1 MAVARSNPGM
11 QVYDYKLPKIIA
23 ASSAGTLIEWYDF
36 YIFGSLAT
44 ILATQFYPEGNPT
57 TAFLATLA
65 TFATGFAV
73 RPFGAVVFGRIG
85 DIVGRKFT
93 FVLTIS
99 IMGAATFVIG
109 LLPTFAAIGIAAPI
123 ILVLLRILQGLAL
136 GGEYGGAA
144 IYVAEHAPDD
154 RRGYYTGYIQT
165 TATLG
170 LLLALAVVVVIRLLL
185 GEAAFEEWGWRIPFL
200 LSGILV
206 ALALY
211 IRWSLRETPLFTR
224 LKESGRSSRKPLSD
238 SFRNG
243 GWKLILLALFG
254 ATAGQAVVWY
264 TGQFY
269 ALFFLQETLKIDI
282 VPSSLIVMV
291 ALVLATPFFLV
302 FGRLSD
308 RIGRKPIILGGCLI
322 AAITYV
328 PIYAAMNAVA
338 TPFTFTSAVLLTL
351 LVFVQVVYVT
361 MVYGPIAAYLVE
373 LFPAKIRYTSLSIPY
388 HIGNGDF
395 GGLTPFI
402 ASAIVVATGN
412 IYAGLVYPI
421 AVALMTFI
429 VGTFFLKETN
439 QVRIWDEV
447 GGAEP
452 ATADRPAKVVG
463 VPDVVEDTGGP
474 RGRPRG

>member
-1 MAVARSNPGM
+1 MERTGTGAGV
-11 QVYDYKLPKIIA
+11 QTYDYKLPKIIA

-57 TAFLATLA
+57 AAFLATLA

-85 DIVGRKFT
+85 DIIGRKFT

-99 IMGAATFVIG
+99 IMGAATFIIG
-109 LLPTFAAIGIAAPI
+109 LLPTYTAIGIAAPI

-154 RRGYYTGYIQT
+154 KRGYYTGYIQT

-170 LLLALAVVVVIRLLL
+170 LFLALGVVVILNLML
-185 GEAAFEEWGWRIPFL
+185 GEAAFERWGWRVPFL

-211 IRWSLRETPLFTR
+211 IRWSLRETPLFAR
-224 LKESGRSSRKPLSD
+224 LKEAGKSSRKPISD
-238 SFRNG
+238 AFRNG

-269 ALFFLQETLKIDI
+269 ALFFLQDTLGIEL

-308 RIGRKPIILGGCLI
+308 RIGRKPIIMGGCLI

-338 TPFTFTSAVLLTL
+338 DPFTLGSAVLLTL
-351 LVFVQVVYVT
+351 LVFIQVIYVT

-373 LFPAKIRYTSLSIPY
+373 LFPAKVRYTSLSIPY

-402 ASAIVVATGN
+402 AVAIVAGTGN
-412 IYAGLVYPI
+412 IYAGLAYPI
-421 AVALMTFI
+421 VVAVMTFI

-439 QVRIWDEV
+439 KVRIWDEV
-447 GGAEP
+447 GGEAMP
-452 ATADRPAKVVG
+452 ATAERPAKVVS
-463 VPDVVEDTGGP
+463 VPDTTEETTGPP
-474 RGRPRG
+474 R